1 MKIMADKQYVF
12 QEGQPFQSSHASM
25 VAMLPIGEV
34 EAARFAGKHEKAS
47 DVAIWMLRKHGG
59 AWAVPPRLAAYT
71 WKMNRVSF
79 GKLTVN
85 DR

>member
-12 QEGQPFQSSHASM
+12 QEGQPFQSSHASI

-34 EAARFAGKHEKAS
+34 EAARFAGTHEKAS
-47 DVAIWMLRKHGG
+47 DVAIGMLRKQGG
-59 AWAVPPRLAAYT
+59 ACAVPPRLAVYT
-71 WKMNRVSF
+71 WKRNRIAF